1 MLGPSLRMRKK
12 LEYPPP
18 LGLMVDTCNY
28 NLNLT
33 KELITRWRHMRY
45 NLNLMR
51 NLIAQR
57 LRMQPELNSRKK
69 AFAHM
74 LYMRLKLKFYQK
86 NLRAHGQHMCLN

>member
-1 MLGPSLRMRKK
+1 
-12 LEYPPP
+12 
-18 LGLMVDTCNY
+18 
-28 NLNLT
+28 
-33 KELITRWRHMRY
+33 MRY

-74 LYMRLKLKFYQK
+74 LYMRLKLKGPRTVLMK
-86 NLRAHGQHMCLN
+86 DCP

>member
-1 MLGPSLRMRKK
+1 
-12 LEYPPP
+12 
-18 LGLMVDTCNY
+18 
-28 NLNLT
+28 
-33 KELITRWRHMRY
+33 MRY

-86 NLRAHGQHMCLN
+86 NLRAQGQHMRLN